1 MADDPLG
8 EYEAKLQVNAS
19 SDEVFAFVSDVRNLP
34 KYLPTT
40 KDAQSQGTDRVRVQ
54 GEAQGFQYDSDG
66 YLRPDADAK
75 RLEWGADEGYYSG
88 WMQMTGDGD
97 RSDVTVHISLR
108 GKPPGAPDEGAG
120 PSPSDIQEG
129 LQKGLESIKNH
140 VEGHGGKEEPAVAT

>member
-8 EYEAKLQVNAS
+8 EYEATLRIDAS

-54 GEAQGFQYDSDG
+54 GEADGHRYDSDG
-66 YLRPDADAK
+66 YLRPDAEAK

-97 RSDVTVHISLR
+97 RSEVTVHISLR
-108 GKPPGAPDEGAG
+108 RKPPGASDDGG
-120 PSPSDIQEG
+120 PSRSEAQEG

-140 VEGHGGKEEPAVAT
+140 VEGHGGKEEPAAAT